1 MNLEY
6 MGSRTRMEGTPV
18 ENYDNF
24 VREAMKANKLL
35 KVYETVH
42 EADPDVELIRSFSPA
57 TNLSE
62 VWMTPQW
69 MKWLGLFEVRGFVE
83 WMLSNECH
91 PRIYTD
97 GDESSLGWAFDSLLG
112 AMYLQMAWL
121 LIAKEEVHCKQ
132 CGRVINYDQPEI
144 PWEQILAQKG
154 RRKPYKTRSDK
165 EFCSKSCANR
175 WYYEH
180 VRKPRRVHQ

>member
-1 MNLEY
+1 MREFRSPPRSSRPRPSPRRPGTFKQVAAMNLEY

-91 PRIYTD
+91 PRIYT
-97 GDESSLGWAFDSLLG
+97 
-112 AMYLQMAWL
+112 
-121 LIAKEEVHCKQ
+121 
-132 CGRVINYDQPEI
+132 
-144 PWEQILAQKG
+144 
-154 RRKPYKTRSDK
+154 
-165 EFCSKSCANR
+165 
-175 WYYEH
+175 
-180 VRKPRRVHQ
+180 